1 MFSQEILC
9 LLIHEEESCSQLKNH
24 INVKSLDISWT
35 KFSCCKLQV
44 LTFKLKWCHPHTK
57 KIIHILFYTVALP
70 LSLTNWFT
78 NFHSRYLGFIMLKNK
93 KECWWLGGLSWQ
105 PCLQWQYMRPQW
117 PLYWPPP
124 ASDSDSCQQHTE
136 RENWLLLDWAGLRPC
151 HVLSCLLTHSTYN
164 LRTGKE

>member
-35 KFSCCKLQV
+35 KFSCCKSQV
-44 LTFKLKWCHPHTK
+44 LTFKLKWCYPHTK
-57 KIIHILFYTVALP
+57 NNSYSYLHRCIASV
-70 LSLTNWFT
+70 TNWFT